1 MEKPMQCREP
11 TRAVILAQL
20 KSRELYVANA
30 EKLPLE
36 QLLEI
41 YNGFIVPHPRRERRE
56 RQRPVANVEVP
67 MEMPLEMP
75 MQVEELT
82 KRIKVV
88 HMVVGEKRPAS
99 VEQQFSS
106 CAPPKRLK
114 CQE

>member
-1 MEKPMQCREP
+1 MEKPRQCREP

-56 RQRPVANVEVP
+56 RQRPVANVQVP
-67 MEMPLEMP
+67 MEM
-75 MQVEELT
+75 EELT

-99 VEQQFSS
+99 VEQQLTS